1 MLGIASIRENSAE
14 GVINLEGKERPQNK
28 YLIDLRD
35 RTPEERKKISQ
46 MGNKKSQEI
55 RQRKKTLKEYLE
67 LALSIEDDTGEDK
80 YTKIVKA
87 LINEAEDGNVKAFET
102 IRDSI
107 GQKPKEQVEQKQ
119 EIKVVMEDNIKEWGS

>member
-1 MLGIASIRENSAE
+1 MLGIASIRENLEE

-107 GQKPKEQVEQKQ
+107 GQKPKEEVEQKQ
-119 EIKVVMEDNIKEWGS
+119 EIKVVMEDNISKWGS